1 MKNNGLACKV
11 YWEMRRKERD
21 NRAGAYK
28 GRLRA
33 IGATGDA
40 GPLLPKGIMPGSEA
54 ARVYMEGR
62 Y

>member
-1 MKNNGLACKV
+1 MGLNDKA
-11 YWEMRRKERD
+11 YWEWKSKTRRD